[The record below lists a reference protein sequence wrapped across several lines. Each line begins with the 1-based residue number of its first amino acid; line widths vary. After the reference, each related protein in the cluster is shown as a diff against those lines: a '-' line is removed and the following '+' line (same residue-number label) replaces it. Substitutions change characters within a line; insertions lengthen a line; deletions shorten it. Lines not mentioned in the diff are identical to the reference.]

1 MRSFF
6 VVLGS
11 FYACFGSIS
20 DKNMMFALKAIK
32 SYTDSNLLK
41 RCIPMTDSFVDK
53 IKDAFEGILRD
64 RKKLVKI
71 LSVMLI
77 LAVAAV
83 LKIIDSSRA
92 DITIES
98 AETAQETDAEE
109 EAYEDT
115 QTIFVDIGGAVVNP
129 GVYQVTKDTR
139 LYEVIDM
146 AGGPKEDA
154 DMDSVNRASFVED
167 CQKIIIPVKGSSGD
181 NVGDLSSGSVSPGI
195 TAEGLVN
202 INTATL
208 DELKTLNGIG
218 DVIAE
223 RIVDYR
229 SSNAFKSKE
238 DIMSVN
244 GIGKAIYEKIKDHII
259 C

>member
-1 MRSFF
+1 
-6 VVLGS
+6 
-11 FYACFGSIS
+11 
-20 DKNMMFALKAIK
+20 MFAQKAVK
-32 SYTDSNLLK
+32 SYTDSTLLK
-41 RCIPMTDSFVDK
+41 RDIPMMDSVIEK
-53 IKDAFEGILRD
+53 IKDSFESILKD
-64 RKKLVKI
+64 RKQLIKI
-71 LSVMLI
+71 LSVLLI
-77 LAVAAV
+77 LVVAAV
-83 LKIIDSSRA
+83 LRIHDSSRA

-98 AETAQETDAEE
+98 TETAEKTDAEE
-109 EAYEDT
+109 VYDDS
-115 QTIFVDIGGAVVNP
+115 QIIFVDIGGAVMKP

-146 AGGPKEDA
+146 AGGLKEDA

-167 CQKIIIPVKGSSGD
+167 CQKIVIPVKGSSEY
-181 NVGDLSSGSVSPGI
+181 SGADTSAVSASPGI

-223 RIVDYR
+223 RIIEYR

-238 DIMSVN
+238 DVMSVN
-244 GIGKAIYEKIKDHII
+244 GIGKAVYEKIKDHII